1 MRSCGRTRSPSCRPP
16 NSLKSPRAY
25 PRPLPSNQNRSRAA
39 SNTER
44 EGDFLPV
51 PLAAGRATR
60 LTTELREEHMI
71 RNLVTT
77 LFVLLLAV
85 PAFAREKK
93 HDERA
98 MIEKMEA
105 VPCGAKER
113 GLTGLGSVFASVG
126 ATHVDSDEKLCPQYL
141 LRTDDMEYHI
151 RPLDHKH
158 PRLLPIGQEGEF
170 KISKDVIEMRI
181 PDGDHKKRRYQ
192 VVAMKPIDH
201 SDTNEIGGNR

>member
-1 MRSCGRTRSPSCRPP
+1 
-16 NSLKSPRAY
+16 
-25 PRPLPSNQNRSRAA
+25 
-39 SNTER
+39 
-44 EGDFLPV
+44 
-51 PLAAGRATR
+51 
-60 LTTELREEHMI
+60 MI

-85 PAFAREKK
+85 PAFARDKK

-158 PRLLPIGQEGEF
+158 PVILPVGKEGEF
-170 KISKDVIEMRI
+170 SISKDVMVMRI
-181 PDGDHKKRRYQ
+181 PDGDHKRRRYQ
-192 VVAMKPIDH
+192 VVVVKPIDH
-201 SDTNEIGGNR
+201 SATGEASR